1 MSKQDY
7 NDKTLREYLLGLL
20 PEAEAERLDELSV
33 TEEEFAQHLR
43 TAENDLIDAYV
54 NGELIGNELLQ
65 FPGQYLGS
73 PLRVERVRFARAFHS
88 TYKTRDELERTK
100 TDDDTED
107 NSKTSTV
114 SVFSFSNRSTLKWGL
129 VASSLLIFLV
139 ASWFILHQIKPRPQ
153 QTPLQAAGAT
163 TNSEQ
168 QGSNDQGPRPSEQAQ
183 PTSDGATIG
192 RERLGQRSTTQPANL
207 QSPSRIVAFVLKP
220 QMRSASQ
227 PAELTIPND
236 TTSIALTLQL
246 DLSDANYYRTI
257 LTEASSDRT
266 VWKGGRIKPTT
277 TDEIS
282 VLHIRLPA
290 ALLKQQVY
298 RIRSVGIYPNG
309 TTETTNEY
317 FFRVVK

>member
-1 MSKQDY
+1 VSKQDY

-73 PLRVERVRFARAFHS
+73 PLRVERVRFAQAFQS
-88 TYKTRDELERTK
+88 TYKTRDEMERTK

-107 NSKTSTV
+107 NSKTSPI
-114 SVFSFSNRSTLKWGL
+114 SVFSFSNWSTLKWGL
-129 VASSLLIFLV
+129 VASSLLLFFV
-139 ASWFILHQIKPRPQ
+139 ASWFIFQQIRPRPQ

-163 TNSEQ
+163 TDTEQ
-168 QGSNDQGPRPSEQAQ
+168 KGSNDQGPRPSERTQ
-183 PTSDGATIG
+183 PTSDGATIE
-192 RERLGQRSTTQPANL
+192 RERLAQRSTTQPANL
-207 QSPSRIVAFVLKP
+207 QRPSRIVAFVLKP
-220 QMRSASQ
+220 QMRSVLQ

-236 TTSIALTLQL
+236 TTSVALTLQL
-246 DLSDANYYRTI
+246 EPSDANYYRTI
-257 LTEASSDRT
+257 LTEASGDRT
-266 VWKGGRIKPTT
+266 VWKSGRIKPTT
-277 TDEIS
+277 TDEIT

-298 RIRSVGIYPNG
+298 RIRAVGIYPNG

-317 FFRVVK
+317 SFRVVK